1 VVEVYYRVVAVYHP
15 SLPDKCERRGNEK
28 HITAEWCGVS
38 RGVVAQHIGALASA
52 AMEVYD

>member
-1 VVEVYYRVVAVYHP
+1 LQFTGWLQFTIRAYPTNA
-15 SLPDKCERRGNEK
+15 ERRGNEK

-38 RGVVAQHIGALASA
+38 RGVVAQHIDALASA

>member
-1 VVEVYYRVVAVYHP
+1 LQFTIRAYPTNA
-15 SLPDKCERRGNEK
+15 ERRGNEK